1 MVFTYDI
8 ELDHKIRKSEYKF
21 KITIRGVMWGRESG
35 TSKYGLE
42 YSSKPGSKWGNLK
55 LALNMALN
63 PAPKWAPNWISR
75 YGFRVAPN
83 LLFEWGLHLFL
94 ILLITL
100 STVYK

>member
-1 MVFTYDI
+1 
-8 ELDHKIRKSEYKF
+8 
-21 KITIRGVMWGRESG
+21 MWGRESG
-35 TSKYGLE
+35 TSKYVLE

-83 LLFEWGLHLFL
+83 LLFEWGLHASISNFTDNFINCLQMTYLQGLYFVSENSFS
-94 ILLITL
+94 LL
-100 STVYK
+100 

>member
-1 MVFTYDI
+1 MVGEKVEEARATATR
-8 ELDHKIRKSEYKF
+8 LPPMLPK
-21 KITIRGVMWGRESG
+21 RGVMWGRESG
-35 TSKYGLE
+35 TSKYVLE

-100 STVYK
+100 SIAYK